1 MPKFSYFIAPHDMPL
16 SSASDAWHRPLPLAR
31 PTSGE
36 SAELV
41 VSHGEY
47 FEAVRTFVE
56 LDDFKIFAGVMAG
69 LLQQTI
75 EASEIQHIRIY
86 LEKHGEFYHPARL
99 ETDLAGRTFHFVLNV
114 AISDTGRNILS
125 REFYN
130 LKRLNAEFPGS
141 YLPRVYT
148 MAEVAAGKRKA
159 FSMFMGEWFHDHHEF
174 HISTDASDSRLKIC
188 VWDEKNGHF
197 YLTDQQ
203 TAALI
208 RQAAGIMTDYY
219 NVATFEH
226 ISPWH
231 HAAGDFIVK
240 IDKDAVGLKL
250 ITVRNYAPLFRRL
263 ENQNSDRGDDVE
275 YILQALLIY
284 FLKLSIKMR
293 LDRLDGVGDI
303 VWLDEIVVKNTV
315 LGVFGS
321 LAKKPPLSILP
332 DALDVCFK
340 HYLSVYR
347 QEDLLEF
354 SETILPTL
362 GSTPPEI
369 QIIKE
374 NLADHA
380 HSLIESI
387 DEI

>member
-1 MPKFSYFIAPHDMPL
+1 MPKFSYFIAPHDTPL

-47 FEAVRTFVE
+47 FEAVRAFVE
-56 LDDFKIFAGVMAG
+56 LDDLKIFTGVMAG

-75 EASEIQHIRIY
+75 EPSEIQHIRIY

-99 ETDLAGRTFHFVLNV
+99 ETDLAGHTFNFVLNV
-114 AISDTGRNILS
+114 AISDTGQNILS

-130 LKRLNAEFPGS
+130 LKRLNAEFPVS
-141 YLPRVYT
+141 YLPRVFT
-148 MAEVAAGKRKA
+148 MAEVSAGNGKA

-174 HISTDASDSRLKIC
+174 HISTDGSDNQLKFC
-188 VWDEKNGHF
+188 VWDEKNGH
-197 YLTDQQ
+197 YHLADQQ
-203 TAALI
+203 AAGLI

-250 ITVRNYAPLFRRL
+250 ITVRNYTPLFRQP
-263 ENQNSDRGDDVE
+263 ENQNSGRGDDIE
-275 YILQALLIY
+275 QILQALLIY

-347 QEDLLEF
+347 QEDLLEL
-354 SETILPTL
+354 SETILPSL

-380 HSLIESI
+380 RSLIELI